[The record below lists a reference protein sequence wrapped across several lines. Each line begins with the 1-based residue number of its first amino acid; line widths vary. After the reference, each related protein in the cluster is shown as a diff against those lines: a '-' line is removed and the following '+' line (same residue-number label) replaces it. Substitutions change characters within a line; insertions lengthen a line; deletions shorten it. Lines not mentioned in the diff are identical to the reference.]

1 LIHNLQETFFKKK
14 IDNFI
19 LCKYRNLLV
28 KYQTI
33 LFYIYIVLTTYD
45 FKYQILIS
53 ISQKKN
59 KAIITLVQDTG
70 NDGLFSL

>member
-1 LIHNLQETFFKKK
+1 MIHNLQETFFKKK